1 MNYDAKAFKAKANK
15 RARNIWLI
23 FALLLTAN
31 YGTDVKDGL
40 YPSNFYIVFLILCWL
55 PFIAGQIML
64 KLKSPSTDYYKHIL
78 AIGYGIFYTFV
89 ICTSDSP
96 IAFTYIFP
104 VTSLLVIYKNRRFM
118 VFCAITNSMSIILN
132 IIIKCL
138 NGVTSAADIKNYQ
151 LQFSCIVLCYIC
163 YVLSINHLN
172 ESDGAMT
179 DSIKSDLDRV
189 IKTVSKVKNASN
201 AVVDGVTVV
210 RELAIEN
217 KDGATNV
224 VTKMNE
230 LNDNNQ
236 VLQEKTSS
244 SLDMTTDINEHVQNV
259 VGLISDMVKLT
270 NESGE
275 HAQNSYS
282 ELESVVTTT
291 NTMSALSIEVENV
304 LKEFQSEFEMVKSEI
319 STIENIS
326 GQTNLLALNASI
338 EAARAGEAGKGFA
351 VVADEIRSLSSD
363 TKDSSSQI
371 KNALVRLGETS
382 DKMTSSVE
390 ETLRLIQVT
399 ISKITDINKSVSTIT
414 DDATLLGNHIDVID
428 SAIREVET
436 SNSHLVNNMEQVSQV
451 VDTMTQCIEASDDTT
466 KTMLSKYAETATNI
480 DHIETVVEALM
491 SELGTGGFMGV
502 EDLVSGMKAF
512 VTFTKDAKD
521 EDKYHGEIISNE
533 NEHLLISFEKDLP
546 VKRMPCACNI
556 QITAGNVLYCFENA
570 DIIKADDR
578 SSHRFVIYVASKPTI
593 INRRKYPRIDISNSC
608 KVLIK
613 ETNKTYDARLCNI
626 SANGF
631 SFKCHNEAFKEC
643 KGEHVSVTVDDFN
656 IGTRNILEGRIIRS
670 SNNEGSF
677 IVGCQ
682 MPEDNHEIMEYI
694 HNYFSKK

>member
-1 MNYDAKAFKAKANK
+1 
-15 RARNIWLI
+15 
-23 FALLLTAN
+23 
-31 YGTDVKDGL
+31 
-40 YPSNFYIVFLILCWL
+40 
-55 PFIAGQIML
+55 ML
-64 KLKSPSTDYYKHIL
+64 
-78 AIGYGIFYTFV
+78 
-89 ICTSDSP
+89 
-96 IAFTYIFP
+96 
-104 VTSLLVIYKNRRFM
+104 
-118 VFCAITNSMSIILN
+118 
-132 IIIKCL
+132 
-138 NGVTSAADIKNYQ
+138 
-151 LQFSCIVLCYIC
+151 
-163 YVLSINHLN
+163 
-172 ESDGAMT
+172 
-179 DSIKSDLDRV
+179 
-189 IKTVSKVKNASN
+189 
-201 AVVDGVTVV
+201 
-210 RELAIEN
+210 
-217 KDGATNV
+217 
-224 VTKMNE
+224 
-230 LNDNNQ
+230 
-236 VLQEKTSS
+236 
-244 SLDMTTDINEHVQNV
+244 
-259 VGLISDMVKLT
+259 
-270 NESGE
+270 
-275 HAQNSYS
+275 
-282 ELESVVTTT
+282 
-291 NTMSALSIEVENV
+291 
-304 LKEFQSEFEMVKSEI
+304 
-319 STIENIS
+319 IS

-382 DKMTSSVE
+382 DKMTSSME

-436 SNSHLVNNMEQVSQV
+436 SNSHLVNNMEQVSHV

-466 KTMLSKYAETATNI
+466 KIMLSKYAETATNI

-533 NEHLLISFEKDLP
+533 NDHLLISFEKDLP

-656 IGTRNILEGRIIRS
+656 IGTRNVLEGRIIRS

-694 HNYFSKK
+694 HNYFNKK